1 VFFNLFRIQ
10 KNIKLMPKITLPDGN
25 SLNFDNH
32 VTGLQVAE
40 KISKSLAKQAMV
52 ISVNGELKDL
62 DYKISSDCSVKIFTS
77 KNEEGLDTIRHDT
90 AHILAMAVQE
100 LFPGTQVTIGPVIEN
115 GFYYDFARKQ
125 PFTEED
131 LLKIENK
138 MKEIVDRDEIT
149 KREVWNRERAIKHF
163 RDKGEIYKAEL
174 IESIPAGEE
183 VSIYFHGDWHDL
195 CRGPHLASTGKIGK
209 FFKLMK
215 VSGAYW
221 RGDSNNEMLQ
231 RIYGTSWATQKDLD
245 DYLKRIEEAE
255 KRDHRKLGKEMD
267 LFHFR
272 EESPGSVFWHEKGWT
287 LFQKLISYMRSRQDD
302 AGYKEVNTPEVLDRS
317 LWEKSGHWEKYGEH
331 MYTSTT
337 PDEKVFAIKP
347 MNCPG
352 HVQVF
357 NQGLKS
363 YRDLPLRISE
373 FGKVHR
379 YEPSGSLHGLLRVR
393 AFTQD
398 DAHIFCTEDQITS
411 ECLIVTNLILDIYK
425 ELGFENV
432 ILKYSDRP
440 DLRVGDDSVWD
451 KAESALLDAVK
462 ASKLEYT
469 INKGEGAFY
478 GPKIEFVLRDAI
490 GRDWQCGTLQVDL
503 NLPGRLDASY
513 VDKDGIKKVPVMLH
527 RALFGSLERFIGIL
541 IEHYAGKFPF
551 WISPLQ
557 TVVIPISEDFENYA
571 AEVANK
577 IKKAGISS
585 AVDLKKHNLNYKIR
599 DHSLAKIP
607 LLLICGKKEV
617 DSNSVTI
624 RRLDSNKQE
633 NMDLDLFLKTFSA
646 LNKASSN

>member
-1 VFFNLFRIQ
+1 
-10 KNIKLMPKITLPDGN
+10 MPIITLPDGN
-25 SLNFDNH
+25 NLSFPDK
-32 VTGLQVAE
+32 VTGLDVAE

-52 ISVNGELKDL
+52 ISIDGDLKDL
-62 DYKISSDCSVKIFTS
+62 DFLIEKDCSIKIFTS
-77 KNEEGLDTIRHDT
+77 KNPEGLETIRHDT

-115 GFYYDFARKQ
+115 GFYYDFARKE
-125 PFTEED
+125 PFTEDD
-131 LLKIENK
+131 LEQIENK
-138 MKEIVDRDEIT
+138 MKEIVDRNEIT
-149 KREVWNRERAIKHF
+149 KREVWERNKAISHF
-163 RDKGEIYKAEL
+163 KEKGETYKAEL
-174 IESIPAGEE
+174 IEAIPENE
-183 VSIYFHGDWHDL
+183 DVSIYFHGDWHDL
-195 CRGPHLASTGKIGK
+195 CRGPHLSSTGKIGK
-209 FFKLMK
+209 FFKLTK

-245 DYLKRIEEAE
+245 EYLKRIEEAE

-272 EESPGSVFWHEKGWT
+272 EESPGSVFWHERGWA
-287 LFQKLISYMRSRQDD
+287 LFQKLINYMRGRQDA
-302 AGYKEVNTPEVLDRS
+302 AGYKEVNTPEILDRQ
-317 LWEKSGHWEKYGEH
+317 LWEKSGHWEKYGEN
-331 MYTSTT
+331 MYTSET

-352 HVQVF
+352 HIQVF

-363 YRDLPLRISE
+363 YRDLPLRITE

-379 YEPSGSLHGLLRVR
+379 YEPSGALHGLLRVR

-398 DAHIFCTEDQITS
+398 DAHIFCSEDQITS
-411 ECLIVTNLILDIYK
+411 ECLEVTNLILDIYK
-425 ELGFENV
+425 DLGFENV
-432 ILKYSDRP
+432 ILKYADRP
-440 DLRVGDDSVWD
+440 EVRVGEDEVWD
-451 KAESALLDAVK
+451 KAEASLLEAVK
-462 ASKLEYT
+462 ASRLEYT

-513 VDKDGIKKVPVMLH
+513 VDKGGTKKVPVMLH

-541 IEHYAGKFPF
+541 IENYAGKFPF

-557 TVVIPISEDFENYA
+557 TVVIPISEEFDDYA
-571 AEVANK
+571 IEVSKK
-577 IKKAGISS
+577 IKQVGISS
-585 AVDLKKHNLNYKIR
+585 NVDLKKHNLNYKIR

-633 NMDLDLFLKTFSA
+633 NMDLNLFLKTFSA

>member
-1 VFFNLFRIQ
+1 
-10 KNIKLMPKITLPDGN
+10 MPLITLPDGN
-25 SLNFDNH
+25 SIDFPNKI
-32 VTGLQVAE
+32 TGLEVAE
-40 KISKSLAKQAMV
+40 KISKSLSKQATV
-52 ISVNGELKDL
+52 ISVNDELKDL
-62 DYKISSDCSVKIFTS
+62 SHIIENDCYVKIFTS
-77 KNEEGLDTIRHDT
+77 KDKEGLETIRHDT
-90 AHILAMAVQE
+90 AHITAMAVQE
-100 LFPGTQVTIGPVIEN
+100 LFPGTQVTIGPIIEN
-115 GFYYDFARKQ
+115 GFYYDFSRKE

-131 LLKIENK
+131 LNKIENK
-138 MKEIVDRDEIT
+138 MKDIVDRDVPT
-149 KREVWNRERAIKHF
+149 TREVWSRNKAISHF
-163 RDKGEIYKAEL
+163 KGKGEIYKAEI
-174 IESIPAGEE
+174 IESIPQNED

-195 CRGPHLASTGKIGK
+195 CKGPHLSSTGKIGK
-209 FFKLMK
+209 YFKLTK

-231 RIYGTSWATQKDLD
+231 RIYGTSWASQKDLD
-245 DYLKRIEEAE
+245 EYLKRIEEAE

-272 EESPGSVFWHEKGWT
+272 EESPGSVFWHEKGWK
-287 LFQKLISYMRSRQDD
+287 LFQKLVAYMRSRQEK
-302 AGYKEVNTPEVLDRS
+302 AGYKEVNTPEILDRG

-331 MYTSTT
+331 MYTSQT

-379 YEPSGSLHGLLRVR
+379 YEPSGALHGLLRVR

-398 DAHIFCTEDQITS
+398 DAHIFCTEDQITG
-411 ECLIVTNLILDIYK
+411 ECLIITNLILDIYK
-425 ELGFENV
+425 DLGFESV

-440 DLRVGDDSVWD
+440 DLRVGDDNIWD
-451 KAESALLDAVK
+451 KAEKALLDAVK
-462 ASKLEYT
+462 ASKLDYT

-503 NLPGRLDASY
+503 NLPGRLEASF
-513 VDKDGIKKVPVMLH
+513 VDSDGIKKVPVMLH

-541 IEHYAGKFPF
+541 IENYAGKFPF
-551 WISPLQ
+551 WIAPLQ
-557 TVVIPISEDFENYA
+557 TVVIPISEEFDEYA
-571 AEVANK
+571 KEVNEK
-577 IKKAGISS
+577 INNAGMSS
-585 AVDLKKHNLNYKIR
+585 EVDLKNHNLNYKIR
-599 DHSLAKIP
+599 EHSLSKIP

-624 RRLDSNKQE
+624 RRLDTTKQE
-633 NMDLDLFLKTFSA
+633 NMELNLFLKNFSA
-646 LNKASSN
+646 LNKAPSN

>member
-1 VFFNLFRIQ
+1 
-10 KNIKLMPKITLPDGN
+10 MPLITLPDGN
-25 SLNFDNH
+25 TIEFPNK
-32 VTGLQVAE
+32 VTGLEVAE
-40 KISKSLAKQAMV
+40 KISKSLSKQATI
-52 ISVNGELKDL
+52 ISVNEELKDL
-62 DYKISSDCSVKIFTS
+62 SFVIDEDCSVKIFTS
-77 KNEEGLDTIRHDT
+77 KDKEGLETIRHDT
-90 AHILAMAVQE
+90 AHITAMAVQE
-100 LFPGTQVTIGPVIEN
+100 LFPGTQVTIGPIIEN
-115 GFYYDFARKQ
+115 GFYYDFSRKE
-125 PFTEED
+125 PFTEDD
-131 LLKIENK
+131 LNKIENK
-138 MKEIVDRDEIT
+138 MKEIVDRDVPT
-149 KREVWNRERAIKHF
+149 TREVWK
-163 RDKGEIYKAEL
+163 RDKAISHFKEKGELYKAEI
-174 IESIPAGEE
+174 IESIPQGED

-195 CRGPHLASTGKIGK
+195 CRGPHLSSTGKIGK
-209 FFKLMK
+209 YFKLTK

-231 RIYGTSWATQKDLD
+231 RIYGTSWASQKDLD
-245 DYLKRIEEAE
+245 EYLKRIEEAE

-272 EESPGSVFWHEKGWT
+272 EESPGSVFWHEKGWK
-287 LFQKLISYMRSRQDD
+287 LFQKLVAYMRDRQNK
-302 AGYKEVNTPEVLDRS
+302 AGYKEVNTPEILDRS

-331 MYTSTT
+331 MYTSQT
-337 PDEKVFAIKP
+337 PDEKIFAIKP

-379 YEPSGSLHGLLRVR
+379 YEPSGALHGLLRVR

-425 ELGFENV
+425 DLGFENV

-440 DLRVGDDSVWD
+440 DLRVGDDNVWD
-451 KAESALLDAVK
+451 KAEKALLDAVK

-503 NLPGRLDASY
+503 NLPGRLDASF
-513 VDKDGIKKVPVMLH
+513 VDKDGTKKIPVMLH

-541 IEHYAGKFPF
+541 IENYAGKFPF
-551 WISPLQ
+551 WIAPLQ
-557 TVVIPISEDFENYA
+557 AVVIPISEEFDSYA
-571 AEVANK
+571 KEVNEK
-577 IKKAGISS
+577 INNVGISS
-585 AVDLKKHNLNYKIR
+585 EVDLKNHNLNYKIR
-599 DHSLAKIP
+599 EHSLSKIP

-624 RRLDSNKQE
+624 RRLDTNKQE
-633 NMDLDLFLKTFSA
+633 NMELNLFLKKFSA
-646 LNKASSN
+646 LNKAPSN

>member
-1 VFFNLFRIQ
+1 
-10 KNIKLMPKITLPDGN
+10 MPLITLPDGN
-25 SLNFDNH
+25 TINFPNK
-32 VTGLQVAE
+32 VTGLEVAE
-40 KISKSLAKQAMV
+40 KISKSLSKQATV
-52 ISVNGELKDL
+52 ISINEELKDL
-62 DYKISSDCSVKIFTS
+62 SYVIEKDCSIKIFTS
-77 KNEEGLDTIRHDT
+77 KDKEGLETIRHDT
-90 AHILAMAVQE
+90 AHITAMAVQE
-100 LFPGTQVTIGPVIEN
+100 LFPGTQVTIGPIIEN
-115 GFYYDFARKQ
+115 GFYYDFSRKE

-131 LLKIENK
+131 LNKIENK
-138 MKEIVDRDEIT
+138 MKEIVDRDVPT
-149 KREVWNRERAIKHF
+149 TREVWSRNKAISHF
-163 RDKGEIYKAEL
+163 KKKGEIYKAEI
-174 IESIPAGEE
+174 IESIPNDED

-195 CRGPHLASTGKIGK
+195 CRGPHLSSTGKVGK
-209 FFKLMK
+209 YFKLTK

-231 RIYGTSWATQKDLD
+231 RIYGTSWASQKDLD
-245 DYLKRIEEAE
+245 EYLKRIEEAE
-255 KRDHRKLGKEMD
+255 KRDHRKIGKEMD

-272 EESPGSVFWHEKGWT
+272 EESPGSVFWHEKGWK
-287 LFQKLISYMRSRQDD
+287 LFQKLVAYMRSRQDI
-302 AGYKEVNTPEVLDRS
+302 AGYKEVNTPEILDRA

-331 MYTSTT
+331 MYTSET

-379 YEPSGSLHGLLRVR
+379 YEPSGALHGLLRVR

-398 DAHIFCTEDQITS
+398 DAHIFCTENQITE

-425 ELGFENV
+425 DLGFENV

-440 DLRVGDDSVWD
+440 DSRVGDDSIWD
-451 KAESALLDAVK
+451 KAEKALLDAVK

-503 NLPGRLDASY
+503 NLPGRLDASF
-513 VDKDGIKKVPVMLH
+513 VDSDGHKKIPVMLH

-541 IEHYAGKFPF
+541 IENYAGKFPF
-551 WISPLQ
+551 WIAPLQ
-557 TVVIPISEDFENYA
+557 VVVIPISEEFDTYAKEVNKKINY
-571 AEVANK
+571 
-577 IKKAGISS
+577 AGISS
-585 AVDLKKHNLNYKIR
+585 EVDLKNHNLNYKIR
-599 DHSLAKIP
+599 EHSLSKIP

-617 DSNSVTI
+617 DTNSVTI
-624 RRLDSNKQE
+624 RRLDTNKQE
-633 NMDLDLFLKTFSA
+633 NMELNLFLKTFSA

>member
-1 VFFNLFRIQ
+1 
-10 KNIKLMPKITLPDGN
+10 MPTITLPDGKILKFPN
-25 SLNFDNH
+25 KVS
-32 VTGLQVAE
+32 GLDVAK
-40 KISKSLAKQAMV
+40 KISQSLAKQAIV
-52 ISVNGELKDL
+52 IGIDGELKDL
-62 DYKISSDCSVKIFTS
+62 NYIIDKDCSVKIFTS
-77 KNEEGLDTIRHDT
+77 KNKEGLDTIRHDT

-100 LFPGTQVTIGPVIEN
+100 LFPGTQVTIGPTIEN
-115 GFYYDFARKQ
+115 GFYYDFARKE
-125 PFTEED
+125 PFTEDDLKLIED
-131 LLKIENK
+131 K
-138 MKEIVDRDEIT
+138 MREIVDRDEIT
-149 KREVWNRERAIKHF
+149 KREVWTRDKAIEHF
-163 RDKGEIYKAEL
+163 KKKGEIYKAQL
-174 IESIPAGEE
+174 IQGIPQGEE
-183 VSIYFHGDWHDL
+183 VSIYFHGEWHDL
-195 CRGPHLASTGKIGK
+195 CRGPHLLSTGKIGK
-209 FFKLMK
+209 YFKLMK

-221 RGDSNNEMLQ
+221 RGDSKNEMLQ

-245 DYLKRIEEAE
+245 EYLKRLAEAE

-272 EESPGSVFWHEKGWT
+272 EESPGSVFWHERGWA
-287 LFQKLISYMRSRQDD
+287 LFQKLINYMRTKQDA
-302 AGYKEVNTPEVLDRS
+302 AGYKEVNTPEILDRQ
-317 LWEKSGHWEKYGEH
+317 LWEKSGHWEKYGEN
-331 MYTSTT
+331 MYTSET

-352 HVQVF
+352 HIQVF

-363 YRDLPLRISE
+363 YRDLPLRITE

-379 YEPSGSLHGLLRVR
+379 YEPSGALHGLLRVR

-398 DAHIFCTEDQITS
+398 DAHIFCSEDQITN
-411 ECLIVTNLILDIYK
+411 ECLEVTNLILNIYK
-425 ELGFENV
+425 DLGFENV
-432 ILKYSDRP
+432 ILKYADRP
-440 DLRVGDDSVWD
+440 EVRVGEDAVWD
-451 KAESALLDAVK
+451 KAEASLLEAVK
-462 ASKLEYT
+462 ASKLEYS

-513 VDKDGIKKVPVMLH
+513 VDKDGTKKVPVMLH

-541 IEHYAGKFPF
+541 IENYAGKFPF

-557 TVVIPISEDFENYA
+557 TMVIPISEEFNSYA
-571 AEVANK
+571 VEVSKK
-577 IKKAGISS
+577 IKGAGISS
-585 AVDLKKHNLNYKIR
+585 AVDLKNNNLNYKIR
-599 DHSLAKIP
+599 DHSHAKIP

-633 NMDLDLFLKTFSA
+633 NMDLNKFLKTFSA

>member
-1 VFFNLFRIQ
+1 
-10 KNIKLMPKITLPDGN
+10 MPNITLPDGN
-25 SLNFDNH
+25 SLSFSKK
-32 VTGLQVAE
+32 VTGLEIAE
-40 KISKSLAKQAMV
+40 KISKSLAKQALI
-52 ISVNGELKDL
+52 ISVDGEQKDL
-62 DYKISSDCSVKIFTS
+62 DYIIEKDCSVKIHTS
-77 KNEEGLDTIRHDT
+77 KDKEGLETIRHDT
-90 AHILAMAVQE
+90 AHIAAMAVQE
-100 LFPGTQVTIGPVIEN
+100 LFPGTQVTIGPVIDN
-115 GFYYDFARKQ
+115 GFYYDFARKE

-131 LLKIENK
+131 LEKIEKK

-149 KREVWNRERAIKHF
+149 KREVWERNKAVKHF
-163 RDKGEIYKAEL
+163 KDKGEIYKAEL
-174 IESIPAGEE
+174 IESIPEGED
-183 VSIYFHGDWHDL
+183 VSIYFHGEWHDL
-195 CRGPHLASTGKIGK
+195 CRGPHLSSTGKIGK
-209 FFKLMK
+209 YFKLMK

-231 RIYGTSWATQKDLD
+231 RIYGTSWSNQKDLD
-245 DYLKRIEEAE
+245 DYLKRLEEAE

-272 EESPGSVFWHEKGWT
+272 EESPGSVFWHEKGWA
-287 LFQKLISYMRSRQDD
+287 LFQKLINYMRNRQNE
-302 AGYKEVNTPEVLDRS
+302 AGYKEVNTPEILDRL
-317 LWEKSGHWEKYGEH
+317 LWEKSGHWEKYGEN
-331 MYTSTT
+331 MYTSET

-352 HVQVF
+352 HIQVF

-379 YEPSGSLHGLLRVR
+379 YEPSGALHGLLRVR

-398 DAHIFCTEDQITS
+398 DAHIFCSEDQIAS

-432 ILKYSDRP
+432 ILKYADRP
-440 DLRVGDDSVWD
+440 EVRVGSDEVWD
-451 KAESALLDAVK
+451 KAEASLLDAVK
-462 ASKLEYT
+462 ASKLEYS

-503 NLPGRLDASY
+503 NLPERLGASY
-513 VDKDGIKKVPVMLH
+513 VDKDGSKKIPVMLH

-557 TVVIPISEDFENYA
+557 TVVIPVSDEFNDYA
-571 AEVANK
+571 IDVSNK
-577 IKKAGISS
+577 LKQSGITSIT
-585 AVDLKKHNLNYKIR
+585 DTKNNNLNYKIR
-599 DHSLAKIP
+599 DHSLAKVP
-607 LLLICGKKEV
+607 VLLICGKKEV

-633 NMDLDLFLKTFSA
+633 NMELNSFIKTYSA